1 MKDKIIILAMI
12 VITSLLFFTLL
23 AFRDFVGAM
32 LVGFA
37 LVFEIL
43 AYRAAITPKDEQ

>member
-1 MKDKIIILAMI
+1 MKNKLFILIMI

-23 AFRDFVGAM
+23 AFRDFIGTM
-32 LVGFA
+32 FIGFA

-43 AYRAAITPKDEQ
+43 AYRAEQ

>member
-1 MKDKIIILAMI
+1 MI

-23 AFRDFVGAM
+23 AFKDFIGAM
-32 LVGFA
+32 IIGFV

-43 AYRAAITPKDEQ
+43 AYRVIITSENE